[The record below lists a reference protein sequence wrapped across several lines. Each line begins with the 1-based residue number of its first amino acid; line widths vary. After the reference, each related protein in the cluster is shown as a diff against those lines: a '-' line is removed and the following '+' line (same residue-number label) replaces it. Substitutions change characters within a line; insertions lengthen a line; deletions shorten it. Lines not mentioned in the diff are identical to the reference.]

1 VDEVKNRMPISGIV
15 VLVIGA
21 LYFVVPILATI
32 QFSLEQGH
40 QGYGFGAYRQILDD
54 PAFRHT
60 LWFSVQLA
68 LETTVVT
75 MLLMVPTVY
84 WVHLR
89 LPKIRPVVESVTIL
103 PFVIPPIVLVVGL
116 FDFFKFF
123 SPDWLLEQFVF
134 SPKFLV
140 AAYVVISLPFV
151 YRALDAGVRAV
162 DVQTLTEA
170 AQSLGAS
177 RTRTLFRVILPNLR
191 EAVLAASLLT
201 FVIVLGEFTI
211 ASIALYQTFPVYI
224 TTIGSSQAFP
234 AGALTVISVGLTF
247 AAAALFLWLGRV
259 GSRRASDSVL
269 AAGLSRTTGSPT
281 PTTAGGA

>member
-1 VDEVKNRMPISGIV
+1 MPISGIV

-21 LYFVVPILATI
+21 LYFIVPIAATVK
-32 QFSLEQGH
+32 FSLVQGH
-40 QGYGFGAYRQILDD
+40 QGFGFEAYSQILND
-54 PAFRHT
+54 PVFRHT

-68 LETTVVT
+68 LETTLVT

-89 LPKIRPVVESVTIL
+89 LPRMRPVVESVTIL

-123 SPDWLLEQFVF
+123 SPDWLLENFVF

-140 AAYVVISLPFV
+140 AAYVILALPFV
-151 YRALDAGVRAV
+151 YRALDAGIRAV
-162 DVQTLTEA
+162 DVATLTEA

-191 EAVLAASLLT
+191 EAVLAACLLT

-224 TTIGSSQAFP
+224 TTIGSAQAFP
-234 AGALTVISVGLTF
+234 AAALTVIAVGLTF
-247 AAAALFLWLGRV
+247 LAAAIFLFLGRL
-259 GSRRASDSVL
+259 GSRRRGSDPAL
-269 AAGLSRTTGSPT
+269 AGALTRATGPQTST
-281 PTTAGGA
+281 PGGA

>member
-1 VDEVKNRMPISGIV
+1 MKRRMPISGIV

-21 LYFVVPILATI
+21 LYFIVPIAATVK
-32 QFSLEQGH
+32 FSVEQGH
-40 QGYGFGAYRQILDD
+40 QGFGFGAYRQILDD
-54 PAFRHT
+54 PTFRHT

-89 LPKIRPVVESVTIL
+89 LPKIRPAVETVTIL

-123 SPDWLLEQFVF
+123 SPDWLLENFVF

-140 AAYVVISLPFV
+140 AAYVVLALPYV
-151 YRALDAGVRAV
+151 YRALDAGIRAV

-191 EAVLAASLLT
+191 EAVLAACLLT

-224 TTIGSSQAFP
+224 TTIGSAQAFP
-234 AGALTVISVGLTF
+234 AAALTVIAVGLTF
-247 AAAALFLWLGRV
+247 LAAATFLVLGRM
-259 GSRRASDSVL
+259 GMRQRRQPALGAAMTSVAPAASPNL
-269 AAGLSRTTGSPT
+269 GEA
-281 PTTAGGA
+281 

>member
-1 VDEVKNRMPISGIV
+1 MPISGIV
-15 VLVIGA
+15 VLIIGA
-21 LYFVVPILATI
+21 LYFIVPIAATVK
-32 QFSLEQGH
+32 FSLEQGH
-40 QGYGFGAYRQILDD
+40 QGYGVGAYRQILDD

-68 LETTVVT
+68 LETTLVT

-89 LPKIRPVVESVTIL
+89 LPRMRPVVESVTIL

-123 SPDWLLEQFVF
+123 SPDWLLENFVF

-140 AAYVVISLPFV
+140 AAYVILALPFV

-162 DVQTLTEA
+162 DVATLTEA

-191 EAVLAASLLT
+191 EAVLAACLLT

-224 TTIGSSQAFP
+224 TTIGSAQAYPAAALTVIAVGLTFLAAAVFLFLGRLGSRRKGSDP
-234 AGALTVISVGLTF
+234 ALAGALT
-247 AAAALFLWLGRV
+247 RV
-259 GSRRASDSVL
+259 SAPQTS
-269 AAGLSRTTGSPT
+269 T
-281 PTTAGGA
+281 PGGA

>member
-1 VDEVKNRMPISGIV
+1 VDEVKRRMPISGIV
-15 VLVIGA
+15 VLLIGA
-21 LYFVVPILATI
+21 LYFLVPIAATVK
-32 QFSLEQGH
+32 FSLEQGH
-40 QGYGFGAYRQILDD
+40 QGFGFEAYRQILDD
-54 PAFRHT
+54 PTFRHT

-75 MLLMVPTVY
+75 MALMVPTVY

-89 LPKIRPVVESVTIL
+89 LPRMRPVVESVTIL

-123 SPDWLLEQFVF
+123 APGWLLQNFVF

-140 AAYVVISLPFV
+140 AAYVILSLPYV
-151 YRALDAGVRAV
+151 YRALDAGIRAV

-191 EAVLAASLLT
+191 EAVLAACLLT

-224 TTIGSSQAFP
+224 TTIGSAQAFP
-234 AGALTVISVGLTF
+234 AAALTVIAVGLTF
-247 AAAALFLWLGRV
+247 AAAAFFLVLGRL
-259 GSRRASDSVL
+259 GARRASDPVL
-269 AAGLSRTTGSPT
+269 ARTLTRATGPQTTTTGGP
-281 PTTAGGA
+281 